1 MYAVIASLVAVGAP
15 IFAMAINDLQAKLER
30 WDYQR
35 HAED

>member
-1 MYAVIASLVAVGAP
+1 MTAVTVALVAVGAP
-15 IFAMAINDLQAKLER
+15 IFGVGVSNLQAKLER